1 MEVVRS
7 GRFRPDFEAK
17 VLSVADHLAYLGVW
31 QVIEYVYG
39 RIQSHN

>member
-1 MEVVRS
+1 MKVVRS
-7 GRFRPDFEAK
+7 GRLWPDFDAK
-17 VLSVADHLAYLGVW
+17 ILSVADHLAYLSVW